1 MCWPRF
7 LLLGSWE
14 KRRQSDLVS
23 FLLSVEARQ
32 ARVRAKIIFRRR
44 YRSSRALALSLSSNT
59 LNPSSQFIARDLI
72 ASRKRD
78 KRTIW
83 ITLISYG
90 GI

>member
-44 YRSSRALALSLSSNT
+44 YRSSRALALIEHSQSIISVHCSRPDCQQKKGQKDYLDNT
-59 LNPSSQFIARDLI
+59 
-72 ASRKRD
+72 D
-78 KRTIW
+78 KLWWNI
-83 ITLISYG
+83 I
-90 GI
+90 